1 MKAFHRC
8 RIGLAGVVFQA
19 LLSSASQQAPQE
31 VGIVYYAEGPNFKAL
46 EKEPAPASGRAR
58 FSAKM
63 KGAHATVRFATGQPQ
78 RFRVC
83 SVDPTRYKLFRLRS
97 TKSTREV
104 TITKVNMLIGGAKSV
119 LSDSEIPITVQVADA
134 GCFTIATKERLDD
147 GEYGFS
153 PTGEEYAFTFGV
165 GEVKRPK

>member
-1 MKAFHRC
+1 
-8 RIGLAGVVFQA
+8 
-19 LLSSASQQAPQE
+19 
-31 VGIVYYAEGPNFKAL
+31 
-46 EKEPAPASGRAR
+46 
-58 FSAKM
+58 
-63 KGAHATVRFATGQPQ
+63 
-78 RFRVC
+78 
-83 SVDPTRYKLFRLRS
+83 
-97 TKSTREV
+97 V